1 MFCQGYCLVYMI
13 FASSLAQNY
22 GEDILRKIIKIKIN
36 HMKLKSYLFVFL
48 LVCGLILVGCKDEID
63 QSDNEAY
70 SGIVQEKPLASDLDS
85 SETLVKPAN
94 NVAARRVGAGNFD
107 KPQLLEVVEP
117 EFKQS
122 EPAVTR
128 EILPKKL
135 FADISSTD
143 LSFVEKIEIYNKPA
157 YELINEGSF
166 KTNVDRYFEENPDEF
181 AEIDFVGSFK
191 VSSLSYLLSWSKNDT
206 TYKYIVSKGCMP
218 HACGNQWGA
227 MITSYN
233 NIFDNY
239 AVVGSN
245 DQYDLYQFNREI
257 PDDLLKILSFVY
269 FERPNS
275 IEDFKIN

>member
-1 MFCQGYCLVYMI
+1 
-13 FASSLAQNY
+13 
-22 GEDILRKIIKIKIN
+22 
-36 HMKLKSYLFVFL
+36 
-48 LVCGLILVGCKDEID
+48 VCGLILVGCKDEID

-166 KTNVDRYFEENPDEF
+166 KTNVERYFEENPDEF
-181 AEIDFVGSFK
+181 AEIDFFGSFK
-191 VSSLSYLLSWSKNDT
+191 VSSLSYLLSWSKNGT

-269 FERPNS
+269 FKKPNS